1 MTQLFFR
8 TGALLAALSVAM
20 GAYAAHG
27 GSFDE
32 IRSLWLEKAVRYQM
46 YHALALI
53 LTALVCGRTEP
64 ASGATV
70 LAGWCFIGGIALFSG
85 SLYVMAFS
93 SVSAGL
99 ITPLGGLLFLA
110 GWLLLGWN
118 GLGSR

>member
-1 MTQLFFR
+1 
-8 TGALLAALSVAM
+8 M

-32 IRSLWLEKAVRYQM
+32 IRSLWLEKAARYQM

-53 LTALVCGRTEP
+53 LTALVCSRTKP
-64 ASGATV
+64 APTAAI

-93 SVSAGL
+93 PVSAGL

-110 GWLLLGWN
+110 GWLLLAWAGI
-118 GLGSR
+118 GRG

>member
-64 ASGATV
+64 ASGAAV

-110 GWLLLGWN
+110 GWLLLAHN
-118 GLGSR
+118 GLGRR

>member
-1 MTQLFFR
+1 MTQFFFR
-8 TGALLAALSVAM
+8 TGVLLAALSVAM

-32 IRSLWLEKAVRYQM
+32 TRSLWLEKAVRYQM

-53 LTALVCGRTEP
+53 LTALVCSRTVP
-64 ASGATV
+64 APTTAT

-110 GWLLLGWN
+110 GWLLLGWA
-118 GLGSR
+118 GIDRR